1 LYFSNGMCFVI
12 TGSGGIAG
20 FLSLNSIRKLKNPLQ
35 LQGVD
40 EREYGRSPLRKKEDL
55 GRGAHDLFTMTAI
68 RVTRQAHY
76 GVAS

>member
-1 LYFSNGMCFVI
+1 MCFAI

-40 EREYGRSPLRKKEDL
+40 ERVYVAL
-55 GRGAHDLFTMTAI
+55 A
-68 RVTRQAHY
+68 VT
-76 GVAS
+76 